1 MAVSTG
7 VRTTPARLALGF
19 IGGFL
24 STLVFHQLMLLF
36 LASIGFVQA
45 NVYVM
50 NPVPPFGVPQV
61 ISLAFWGGLW
71 GIVFA
76 LVEGSFP
83 TGAGYWV
90 AAFVF
95 GAVAPTLVAWFV
107 VASLKGLPLAAGW
120 RPNRMLTGIIVNG
133 AWGVG
138 TGLFLAAT
146 RARRRATVGRTVRLQ
161 RAA

>member
-1 MAVSTG
+1 MPMYAGT
-7 VRTTPARLALGF
+7 RPTAARLALGF
-19 IGGFL
+19 VGGFL
-24 STLVFHQLMLLF
+24 STLVFHQLSLLF
-36 LASIGFVQA
+36 LASIGFVRA

-76 LVEGSFP
+76 LAEGSFP
-83 TGAGYWV
+83 VGPGYWIS
-90 AAFVF
+90 AFVF

-107 VASLKGLPLAAGW
+107 VAGLKGQPIAAGW
-120 RPNRMLTGIIVNG
+120 QPFRMLTGLIING

-138 TGLFLAAT
+138 TGLFLTAT
-146 RARRRATVGRTVRLQ
+146 GARRRARLGASVPLQ